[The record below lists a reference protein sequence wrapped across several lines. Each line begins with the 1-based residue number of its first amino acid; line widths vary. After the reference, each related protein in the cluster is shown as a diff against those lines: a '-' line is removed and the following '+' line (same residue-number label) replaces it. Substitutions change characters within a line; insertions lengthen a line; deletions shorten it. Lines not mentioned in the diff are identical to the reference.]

1 MSKLEILATA
11 AADFYGVAIEDLRSP
26 CRKAIYTKPRH
37 TCQWIADNAG
47 IKRGVIAR
55 FWKVDHASVFY
66 GCKIVAARIKGSD
79 WERHELGL
87 FSIEVAK
94 LVQMEMMRQ
103 PGVADRFLASEK

>member
-11 AADFYGVAIEDLRSP
+11 AAEFYGVAIEDLRSP
-26 CRKAIYTKPRH
+26 CRKAIFTKPRH

-66 GCKIVAARIKGSD
+66 GCKIVAARIKGSG

-87 FSIEVAK
+87 FSKIVTK
-94 LVQMEMMRQ
+94 LMEEDRLRRQ
-103 PGVADRFLASEK
+103 AVEGRFLAIEK